1 VWVFWG
7 RTALR
12 LILLWRTGRRGSRV
26 PRSQRCIWDIVV
38 TQNSRSNSMLKKA
51 ALLLAS
57 LGVASAIHSVT
68 LDTAGYV
75 AYTDAL
81 GAAQITASAGV
92 IQGMNL
98 PYVLSEAID
107 TNSNI
112 GFARQIEGD
121 AAGSMAKYNRLTKE
135 TYVKL
140 YVKCA
145 GLGSTDTY
153 SLSYAL
159 DGAASATVGTGYGS
173 TANPFIMVEGLDDGM
188 HSLVA
193 TCTVRILHCAA
204 GDTSKRALDWVWV
217 WAGQTHARQRSQHRP
232 RPAEPDPESNPTH
245 LRALRRTRPALL
257 RRTPRR
263 STGRWTPPPTP
274 RWCSTRR
281 RPPTRRA
288 PTPLSTSI
296 RPSPARRQSPP
307 SRGSARW

>member
-1 VWVFWG
+1 
-7 RTALR
+7 
-12 LILLWRTGRRGSRV
+12 
-26 PRSQRCIWDIVV
+26 
-38 TQNSRSNSMLKKA
+38 MLKKA

-68 LDTAGYV
+68 LDTNGHV

-81 GAAQITASAGV
+81 GAAQLTPSAGV

-98 PYVLSEAID
+98 PYVLSTAID
-107 TNSNI
+107 SQTDGSAS
-112 GFARQIEGD
+112 FEGN

-159 DGAASATVGTGYGS
+159 DGSASATVGTGYGS

-193 TCTVRILHCAA
+193 TCTVRIPHCAA
-204 GDTSKRALDWVWV
+204 GTQA
-217 WAGQTHARQRSQHRP
+217 
-232 RPAEPDPESNPTH
+232 
-245 LRALRRTRPALL
+245 
-257 RRTPRR
+257 
-263 STGRWTPPPTP
+263 
-274 RWCSTRR
+274 
-281 RPPTRRA
+281 
-288 PTPLSTSI
+288 
-296 RPSPARRQSPP
+296 
-307 SRGSARW
+307 SARWIGFGFGRCKPTLASGHSIAPDPQSPIPNQTPLICGRFAGLGRRC